1 MRPDRA
7 IGGGGGAAGAAA
19 CACAALLLAACGGGY
34 VPPGPLAPPTP
45 PATPAPA
52 VASAPSLNGAQVIR
66 LSDSDSSAA
75 IFYTLDGTAPT
86 SSSTPY
92 LAPFLL
98 AAPAT
103 VTAIAIA
110 PGRPA
115 SATASQK
122 FAISIPSGTLVWAQD
137 FGNATSANA
146 QPDPSVWTYD
156 TGGGG
161 WGNQELE
168 TYCAWSSSNA
178 PCDAANPNAY
188 IGTDGVLHVVA
199 RQPAAGVYTSAR
211 LKTQGLFS
219 FQYGR
224 VEARMLL
231 PEGQGLWPAFW
242 LLGNNISA
250 VGWPACGEQDVM
262 EHINQPSPDWVAGSL
277 HGTSANLSQKYFFPA
292 GASAAGWHVYGMI
305 WAPGKIEYYLD
316 SPANIYATFTPA
328 SLAGQPG
335 AVWPFDGGG
344 AFLILNLAVGGNWP
358 GAPNGATSFPAQ
370 ALVSYIHIYTN

>member
-1 MRPDRA
+1 MRLGRA
-7 IGGGGGAAGAAA
+7 IRGGGTAGGAA
-19 CACAALLLAACGGGY
+19 CACAALLLAGCGGGY
-34 VPPGPLAPPTP
+34 GAPTP
-45 PATPAPA
+45 PATPVPT

-66 LSDSDSSAA
+66 LSDPDSSAA

-86 SSSTPY
+86 RSSTPY

-110 PGRPA
+110 PGRAA
-115 SATASQK
+115 SAPASQK
-122 FAISIPSGTLVWAQD
+122 FAISIPPGTLVWAQD
-137 FGNATSANA
+137 FGNTSSANK

-168 TYCAWSSSNA
+168 TYCARDSSNA

-188 IGTDGVLHVVA
+188 VGTDGALHIVA

-211 LKTQGLFS
+211 MKTQGLFS

-224 VEARMLL
+224 AEARMLL

-250 VGWPACGEQDVM
+250 VGWPDCGEQDVM
-262 EHINQPSPDWVAGSL
+262 EHINQPSPDWIAGSL
-277 HGTSANLSQKYFFPA
+277 HGPSANLSQKYFFP
-292 GASAAGWHVYGMI
+292 GGVSPAGWHVYGMI

-316 SPANIYATFTPA
+316 SPANIYATFAPA
-328 SLAGQPG
+328 SLNGQAG

-358 GAPNGATSFPAQ
+358 GAPNNATSFPAE
-370 ALVSYIHIYTN
+370 ALVSYVRIYTN